1 MVIQLSEHFSYKKIL
16 RFTFPS
22 IVMMIF
28 TSIYSVVDGLF
39 VSNFAGKTPFA
50 ALNLI
55 YPYIMILGTVG
66 LMFGTGGC
74 ALVSKIMGEGDREKA
89 HRTFSLIVCA
99 SILCGLILTIVG
111 YVSLRPVAILMGA
124 QGEMLEYC
132 VAYGRILIIAM
143 IPFVLQMEF
152 QSFFVAAERP
162 QLGLFITLG
171 AGVTNIVLD
180 AIIVG
185 VLNGGL
191 VGAAIATA
199 ISQLVGGIVPLL
211 YFLLPNKSA
220 LRMRRPILNIK
231 ALGKTCTNG
240 ASELMTNISM
250 SLVSM
255 LYNIQLMKFA
265 GEDGV
270 AAYGVLMYVNFV
282 FVAAFI
288 GYSMGSAPIVSYH
301 YGAENHGELK
311 NVLNKS
317 IVIIAIFSAVMIT
330 LGEVLAYPL
339 SALFVGY
346 DQTLF
351 ELTLRGFRIF
361 SLSFFF
367 AGMAVYGSS
376 FFTALNNGIISA
388 TISFLR
394 TLVFQIGAV
403 MLLPLILGI
412 DGIWFSIVVAELMAF
427 VIAILFIV
435 AKRKK
440 YHYW

>member
-1 MVIQLSEHFSYKKIL
+1 MIQLSEHFTYKKIL
-16 RFTFPS
+16 MFTLPS
-22 IVMMIF
+22 IIMMIF

-55 YPYIMILGTVG
+55 YPYIMILGTAG

-74 ALVSKIMGEGDREKA
+74 ALVSKIMGEGNRKKA
-89 HRTFSLIVCA
+89 LQTFSLIVYT
-99 SILCGLILTIVG
+99 SIACGLILTIVG
-111 YVSLRPVAILMGA
+111 LVTLRPVAALMGA
-124 QGEMLEYC
+124 EGDMLEYC
-132 VAYGRILIIAM
+132 VQYGRILVIAM
-143 IPFVLQMEF
+143 VPFVLQMEF
-152 QSFFVAAERP
+152 QCFFVAAERP
-162 QLGLFITLG
+162 QLGLIITLG

-180 AIIVG
+180 AIFVG
-185 VLNGGL
+185 VLGGGL

-199 ISQLVGGIVPLL
+199 LSQVVGGVVPLL

-220 LRMRRPILNIK
+220 LRLCRPSLEFK

-240 ASELMTNISM
+240 ASELMSNVSM

-255 LYNIQLMKFA
+255 LYNIQLMKYA

-282 FVAAFI
+282 FVAAFL
-288 GYSMGSAPIVSYH
+288 GYSMGSAPVMSYH
-301 YGAENHGELK
+301 YGAQNHSEKK
-311 NVLNKS
+311 NLLQKS
-317 IVIIAIFSAVMIT
+317 IVIIAVFSGVMIT

-339 SALFVGY
+339 STMFVGY
-346 DQTLF
+346 DPELF
-351 ELTLRGFRIF
+351 QLTLRGFRIF

-367 AGMAVYGSS
+367 AGMAVYTSS
-376 FFTALNNGIISA
+376 LFTALNNGIISA

-394 TLVFQIGAV
+394 TLVFQVAAV
-403 MLLPLILGI
+403 MIMPLIWGI

-427 VIAILFIV
+427 VIAILFIIG
-435 AKRKK
+435 KRKK
-440 YHYW
+440 YQYW

>member
-1 MVIQLSEHFSYKKIL
+1 MAIQLSEHFTFKKIL
-16 RFTFPS
+16 RFTWPS

-74 ALVSKIMGEGDREKA
+74 ALVSKIMGEGDKKRA
-89 HRTFSLIVCA
+89 HQIFSMIVYTSIVCGVVLM
-99 SILCGLILTIVG
+99 IVGLII
-111 YVSLRPVAILMGA
+111 LRPVATLMGA
-124 QGEMLEYC
+124 EGEMLEYC
-132 VAYGRILIIAM
+132 VQYGRVLLIALV
-143 IPFVLQMEF
+143 PFVLQMEF

-162 QLGLFITLG
+162 QLGLFITLA

-180 AIIVG
+180 AIFVG
-185 VLNGGL
+185 VLGGGL

-199 ISQLVGGIVPLL
+199 ISQLVGGIVPLV

-220 LRMRRPILNIK
+220 LRLGRPSAEFKL
-231 ALGKTCTNG
+231 LGKTCTNG
-240 ASELMTNISM
+240 ASELMSNVSM

-255 LYNIQLMKFA
+255 LYNIQLMKYI

-282 FVAAFI
+282 FIAAFL
-288 GYSMGSAPIVSYH
+288 GYSMGAAPITSYH
-301 YGAENHGELK
+301 YGAQNHTELK
-311 NVLNKS
+311 NVLKKS
-317 IVIIAIFSAVMIT
+317 LVIIAVFSAIMIT

-339 SALFVGY
+339 SNLFVGY
-346 DQTLF
+346 DPELF
-351 ELTLRGFRIF
+351 ALTLRAFRIF

-367 AGMAVYGSS
+367 AGMAVFASS

-394 TLVFQIGAV
+394 TLVFQIAAV
-403 MLLPLILGI
+403 MIMPLIWGI

-427 VIAILFIV
+427 VIAVLFIV
-435 AKRKK
+435 TKRKK